1 MTTSYH
7 SWWLA
12 EKRDGIYTAGGAP
25 LARVAGGAASA
36 HVGEEIDVQIS
47 RALTPQMQVSGG
59 YAHIFPG
66 GFLKEATPGASYNYP
81 YLMATYAFL
90 AEK

>member
-1 MTTSYH
+1 MISN
-7 SWWLA
+7 SGL
-12 EKRDGIYTAGGAP
+12 RAGSRPG
-25 LARVAGGAASA
+25 RVAAGALHS
-36 HVGEEIDVQIS
+36 HVGQEIDVQVTRQLLPSLQI
-47 RALTPQMQVSGG
+47 AGG